1 MIINRFA
8 DNYFMNGIK
17 DRKKQLFFTTNLLSW
32 NDLDN
37 RRVMPWKGEKDPYK
51 IWLSE
56 IILQQTRVEQGLAY
70 YNNFIKSYP
79 TVKKL
84 AAAPEKEV
92 FKLWEGLGYYTRC
105 KNLLA
110 TAAYI
115 AKECNG
121 RFPDTYES
129 ILKLKGIGPYTA
141 AAISSFAFNLPHAVV
156 DGNVIR
162 VLSRFFGIGIS
173 AMSPEGKKIF
183 ANLAQ
188 SLLDKNMAGLYNQA
202 IMDFGATI
210 CKPML
215 PACNQC
221 VMRSQCVAYKQ
232 NAIQDYPVKIKKA
245 AKKQRWFYYVLAE
258 YNGSFL
264 VRKRSGKDIWQNLH
278 EFILTESNTD
288 ANAEELLAS
297 YFKQHFPKQQ
307 YRIKDI
313 SKGYQQELTHQTIR
327 GCFIHIICSK
337 QLQLEGFHP
346 EKKSALKKLAFPK
359 FITQYFVEKNLDFV
373 TN

>member
-1 MIINRFA
+1 
-8 DNYFMNGIK
+8 MNGIK
-17 DRKKQLFFTTNLLSW
+17 AQKKQLFFTTNLLSW
-32 NDLDN
+32 NALEN
-37 RRVMPWKGEKDPYK
+37 RRVMPWKGEKDPYR

-70 YNNFIKSYP
+70 YNNFIKTYP
-79 TVKKL
+79 TIKKL
-84 AAAPEKEV
+84 ADAPEKEV

-115 AKECNG
+115 SNECNG
-121 RFPDTYES
+121 RFPSDYEL
-129 ILKLKGIGPYTA
+129 ILELKGIGPYTA

-162 VLSRFFGIGIS
+162 VLSRFFGISIS
-173 AMSPEGKKIF
+173 AMSPEGKKTF

-188 SLLDKNMAGLYNQA
+188 SLLDKKQAGLYNQA

-215 PACNQC
+215 PACTQC
-221 VMRSQCVAYKQ
+221 VMRSQCVAFNQ
-232 NAIQDYPVKIKKA
+232 DAIQDYPVKIKKA

-258 YNGSFL
+258 YKGSFL
-264 VRKRSGKDIWQNLH
+264 IRKRSGKDIWQNLH
-278 EFILTESNTD
+278 EFILTESDTD
-288 ANAEELLAS
+288 ANPEDLLATLLTQDFS
-297 YFKQHFPKQQ
+297 KKYFQ
-307 YRIKDI
+307 IKDI
-313 SKGYQQELTHQTIR
+313 SKGYQQELTHQTIK
-327 GCFIHIICSK
+327 GCFIHIVCTK
-337 QLQLEGFHP
+337 QLKMEGYHA
-346 EKKSALKKLAFPK
+346 EKISALKKLAFPK